1 MTKVE
6 KTSSRAGPEPEMET
20 DKNNEQRGAGS
31 SGWCCC

>member
-6 KTSSRAGPEPEMET
+6 KTSSRAGPEPET